1 MMQRKAPMLDH
12 LVVNAMFEIDAAAV
26 CFAALGFTLTPLG
39 YHSLGSVNH
48 LMMLGDHYLELV
60 GLPVGTTTL
69 RREILES
76 RLGIDGLVFK
86 SDDAQ
91 ATYDRLIGADVDC
104 GAPQSFSRP
113 VEIDGCEQIA
123 RFRTT
128 RLTAGELPGVRV
140 YFCEHL
146 TPQWVFG
153 PAVPPHANGAHTLT
167 ELVVVSREP
176 AGDARHYARIAGYT
190 DAGVQ
195 AEASTGAHTDA
206 GADTDMR
213 QTDSVCI
220 KLEGFDLRFVD
231 APAYQARYRELV
243 CNPGER
249 DSYFGAFVVAV
260 DDLAA
265 VLERAQALAVADED
279 CLVQVLPD
287 ELDVSDVSDGTRGS
301 SVAVLLRRFNTLIE
315 FTGVVEHVHA

>member
-1 MMQRKAPMLDH
+1 MMQRNAPMLDH

-39 YHSLGSVNH
+39 HHSLGSVNH

-60 GLPVGTTTL
+60 GLPVGATTL

-86 SDDAQ
+86 SDDAH
-91 ATYDRLIGADVDC
+91 ATYERLIGTNVDC
-104 GAPQSFSRP
+104 GEPQLFSRP

-128 RLTAGELPGVRV
+128 RLTPSELPGVRV

-153 PAVPPHANGAHTLT
+153 PAVPPHANGAYALT
-167 ELVVVSREP
+167 ELLVVSRDP
-176 AGDARHYARIAGYT
+176 AGDARHYARIAGHL
-190 DAGVQ
+190 DAGVPDG
-195 AEASTGAHTDA
+195 ASTETQTHADA
-206 GADTDMR
+206 EGDIT
-213 QTDSVCI
+213 QPHSVCI
-220 KLEGFDLRFVD
+220 ELEGFDLKFVD
-231 APAYQARYRELV
+231 ARTYQSRYGELM

-265 VLERAQALAVADED
+265 VLERAQALAAADDD
-279 CLVQVLPD
+279 CLVQMLPD
-287 ELDVSDVSDGTRGS
+287 GLDATDATRGPS
-301 SVAVLLRRFNTLIE
+301 LAVLLRRFNTLIE

>member
-1 MMQRKAPMLDH
+1 MMQRNAPMLDH
-12 LVVNAMFEIDAAAV
+12 LVVNAMFEIDAAAM

-60 GLPVGTTTL
+60 GLPVGATTL

-91 ATYDRLIGADVDC
+91 ATYERLIGVDVDC
-104 GAPQSFSRP
+104 GAPQLFSRP
-113 VEIDGCEQIA
+113 VEIDGCEQTA

-128 RLTAGELPGVRV
+128 RLTPGELPGVRV

-153 PAVPPHANGAHTLT
+153 PAVPPHANGAHALT
-167 ELVVVSREP
+167 ELVVVSGDP
-176 AGDARHYARIAGYT
+176 AGDARHYARIAGHT
-190 DAGVQ
+190 GAGVDGG
-195 AEASTGAHTDA
+195 ANTGAETHADA
-206 GADTDMR
+206 DGDIARTN
-213 QTDSVCI
+213 SVRI
-220 KLEGFDLRFVD
+220 GLEGFELKFVD
-231 APAYQARYRELV
+231 ARAYQTRYGELM
-243 CNPGER
+243 CNSGGR

-265 VLERAQALAVADED
+265 TLERAHALAVADED
-279 CLVQVLPD
+279 CLVQMLVDGLG
-287 ELDVSDVSDGTRGS
+287 SSDGTRGAS
-301 SVAVLLRRFNTLIE
+301 FAVLLRRFNTLIE

>member
-1 MMQRKAPMLDH
+1 MMQRNGPMLDH
-12 LVVNAMFEIDAAAV
+12 LVVNAMFEIDAAAM

-60 GLPVGTTTL
+60 GLPVGATTL

-91 ATYDRLIGADVDC
+91 ATYERLIGVDVDC
-104 GAPQSFSRP
+104 GAPQLFSRP
-113 VEIDGCEQIA
+113 VEIDGCEQTA

-128 RLTAGELPGVRV
+128 RLTPGELPGVRV

-153 PAVPPHANGAHTLT
+153 PAVPPHANGAHALT
-167 ELVVVSREP
+167 ELVVVSRDP
-176 AGDARHYARIAGYT
+176 AGDARHYARIAGHT
-190 DAGVQ
+190 GAGVHGG
-195 AEASTGAHTDA
+195 ASTGAEIHADA
-206 GADTDMR
+206 DGDIARTN
-213 QTDSVCI
+213 SVRI
-220 KLEGFDLRFVD
+220 GLEGFDLKFVD
-231 APAYQARYRELV
+231 ARAYQARYGELV
-243 CNPGER
+243 CNAGGR

-260 DDLAA
+260 DDLAVA
-265 VLERAQALAVADED
+265 LECAHELAAADED
-279 CLVQVLPD
+279 CLVQMLTD
-287 ELDVSDVSDGTRGS
+287 GLEASGGTRGPS
-301 SVAVLLRRFNTLIE
+301 LAVLLRRFNTLIE